1 MLDVCYGR
9 SERGRYDAS
18 ACRWNRF
25 LADFSADSDTRAYS
39 PRLRTAAALRAQV
52 RASRVEKVYSR
63 RLPDENRELLS
74 QYLEENNEARRKK

>member
-9 SERGRYDAS
+9 NERGRYNAS

-39 PRLRTAAALRAQV
+39 PRLGTAAALRAQV
-52 RASRVEKVYSR
+52 RDSRGEKVYSR
-63 RLPDENRELLS
+63 RLPDESRALLS
-74 QYLEENNEARRKK
+74 QYSGENNGARRKK

>member
-9 SERGRYDAS
+9 NERGRYNAS

-39 PRLRTAAALRAQV
+39 PRLRAAAALWAQV